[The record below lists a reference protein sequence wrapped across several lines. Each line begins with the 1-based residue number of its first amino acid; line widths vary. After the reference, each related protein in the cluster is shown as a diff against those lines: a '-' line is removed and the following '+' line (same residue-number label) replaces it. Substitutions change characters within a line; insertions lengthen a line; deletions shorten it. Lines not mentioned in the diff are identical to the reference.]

1 LINIAG
7 WDMSSS
13 GLNFPFVNHGTLD
26 VSQLPELYNRCAAAL
41 LISLTSVSLLPLEV
55 IACGVVPIVN
65 DADNT
70 RISLNDNPNIDFVA
84 MSPGRMAEH
93 LIAAVDNK
101 QQVEHSRKIAQAM
114 EGGSWAGPGEVV
126 VSVFNETLGLK
137 QK

>member
-1 LINIAG
+1 
-7 WDMSSS
+7 MSTA

-26 VSQLPELYNRCAAAL
+26 VSQLPDLYNRCASAL

-55 IACGVVPIVN
+55 MACGVVPVVN

-70 RISLNDNPNIDFVA
+70 RISLNNNPGIDYVPL
-84 MSPGRMAEH
+84 SPARMAEH
-93 LIAAVDNK
+93 LISAVENNN
-101 QQVEHSRKIAQAM
+101 QIEHSRQIAQSM

-126 VSVFNETLGLK
+126 VSVFNNTLGLK